1 MKTPDTKPNVV
12 LRSLE
17 TFLWSGELV
26 ESNGL
31 LNLEDPRDVTPE
43 KLRNITL
50 TLTIHHIF

>member
-1 MKTPDTKPNVV
+1 VV